1 MSGAPSV
8 RPEMWE
14 PTSSSISVYLTL
26 DASGDLFHPLLEKD
40 SLTKIVLKEGLV
52 RFERP
57 SQLTP
62 RSTIA
67 IVATFGNYVTTVGRN
82 VHLYLC
88 VDRTRLQV
96 SLFPRG
102 DTTTPTSLCVPSTSR
117 LVIPTSLILL
127 ELGASMLP
135 RFATDRRHSIIRKR
149 KSFSL
154 FRSWLLSPRLRFPQG
169 EETLGVTCPQPEST
183 LQLETLMEPEV
194 REKDTPVRLSSKKGT
209 VSLDNPLPPL
219 RSLRPPSPHLN
230 DGDVERMSENIDKR
244 EKRKEKK
251 EKKKKE
257 KGHVSDH
264 APSSI
269 SLRPSSTSA
278 AATDDFLSDPFT
290 PVEFPSSESVTPEP
304 PRDFFDGEDLPARPS
319 VTPTSQT
326 SLHSEA
332 HVTSISD
339 SPPFGFAHSSLPVPS
354 KFTEMLKLRLSPS
367 APHHFGGDDLEFIP
381 DLPQHL
387 RAFAEK
393 RGSSS
398 PYLITAQPTETIKD
412 YNLYT
417 FQAGPNASWVPVW
430 EKNNEGAYVFKGRG
444 PASLVHLAKR
454 GGGVTLFT
462 T

>member
-96 SLFPRG
+96 SLFPQRGYNYTNVSVRPFDIQAGHPYLADPSGARRVYAATLRDGSPPFYHKKEKVVLPLPFLAPVAQAEISARRG
-102 DTTTPTSLCVPSTSR
+102 DSR
-117 LVIPTSLILL
+117 RD
-127 ELGASMLP
+127 LP
-135 RFATDRRHSIIRKR
+135 ANRVH
-149 KSFSL
+149 
-154 FRSWLLSPRLRFPQG
+154 P
-169 EETLGVTCPQPEST
+169 
-183 LQLETLMEPEV
+183 QLETLMEPEV

-209 VSLDNPLPPL
+209 VSLDNSLPPL